1 MGSAYAEYQD
11 HVEGTLTPG
20 KLADVVILDR
30 DIFTIPPTEIDQVRV
45 VCTIMDGRVVFD
57 AEHDSAR

>member
-11 HVEGTLTPG
+11 HVKGTLTPG

>member
-11 HVEGTLTPG
+11 HVKGTLTPR

>member
-1 MGSAYAEYQD
+1 VGSAYAEYQD
-11 HVEGTLTPG
+11 HVKGTLTPG

>member
-1 MGSAYAEYQD
+1 VGSAYAEYQD
-11 HVEGTLTPG
+11 HVKGTLTPG

-30 DIFTIPPTEIDQVRV
+30 DIFTIPPTEIDQARV

-57 AEHDSAR
+57 AERSPAP

>member
-11 HVEGTLTPG
+11 HVKGTLTPG

-30 DIFTIPPTEIDQVRV
+30 DIFTIPPTEIDQARV